1 MGVNG
6 NADKLGVDRK
16 LSTMAGGLGPRA
28 RLASATTNEIVHWFA
43 LGSEMII
50 ASRLLR
56 RVINRYSRSSMSGL
70 RMLSRCA
77 SMAGNFTS

>member
-16 LSTMAGGLGPRA
+16 LFTMAGGLGPRA
-28 RLASATTNEIVHWFA
+28 RLASATTNEILHWFA

-77 SMAGNFTS
+77 SMAGN